1 MKNIYIHNFAC
12 WAAARAVQ
20 NPHLTG
26 TGTEIIRKALDGID
40 IYSHVGD
47 STKLLDYPNTH
58 KAIVKELLMKLNWN
72 ECGDKYGV
80 ASKIIAIYFKV
91 SVIIPNKEP
100 RILTEKIYPPIDS
113 YNISRIKGFEKFKW
127 TKLDEPTFY
136 KMISSLENQLKKEQS
151 NFIEFEAQNSFCPN
165 MAKFFKT
172 PIYGKG

>member
-1 MKNIYIHNFAC
+1 
-12 WAAARAVQ
+12 
-20 NPHLTG
+20 
-26 TGTEIIRKALDGID
+26 
-40 IYSHVGD
+40 
-47 STKLLDYPNTH
+47 
-58 KAIVKELLMKLNWN
+58 MKLNWN